1 MSRIIKSASY
11 STMENKKVIEF
22 QHQKDTR
29 LMEKSEEQMG
39 AEEVG
44 KVADESS
51 SISKA
56 DEIIKNA
63 EEEAGRI
70 VAEAR
75 RQAEAVIQEAR
86 QEVDAWWN
94 QKRVEDEEARN
105 FARQEGY
112 AQGMEQGREEGRE
125 EGRRL
130 VYEEYAQALE
140 QAAAILEEAP
150 SIKRRMIA
158 EAEPFV
164 LDLTIEIARKVIGEQ
179 LMLDK
184 ENVIA
189 LIRKALSRTQEY
201 KSVTVAVSPDTY
213 TYVQENRA
221 KLLEVL
227 DSQVEITII
236 PDDAVTDG
244 GAVIR
249 TTMGSVDARV
259 DVQLEEIKK
268 ALQAVLANEG
278 EL

>member
-1 MSRIIKSASY
+1 MKSLSRIIKSAFY

-22 QHQKDTR
+22 QHPKDTG
-29 LMEKSEEQMG
+29 LTEEAEEPRG
-39 AEEVG
+39 AEALNET
-44 KVADESS
+44 ADESL

-56 DEIIKNA
+56 DELIKNA
-63 EEEAGRI
+63 EEEAAQI

-75 RQAEAVIQEAR
+75 RQAESIAQEAR
-86 QEVDAWWN
+86 QEIDAWWN
-94 QKRVEDEEARN
+94 QKRVEDEEARH
-105 FARQEGY
+105 FAKQEGY
-112 AQGMEQGREEGRE
+112 EQGIEHGRE

-140 QAAAILEEAP
+140 QSAAILEEAP

-158 EAEPFV
+158 EAESFV

-179 LMLDK
+179 LTLDK

-189 LIRKALSRTQEY
+189 LIRRALSRTQEY
-201 KSVTVAVSPDTY
+201 KSVTVAVNPDTY

-236 PDDAVTDG
+236 PDDSVTDG
-244 GAVIR
+244 GTVIR

-268 ALQAVLANEG
+268 ALQAVLADEG
-278 EL
+278 ES

>member
-1 MSRIIKSASY
+1 MKSLSRIIKSASY

-44 KVADESS
+44 KIADESS

-112 AQGMEQGREEGRE
+112 EQGVEQGRE

-158 EAEPFV
+158 EAESFV

>member
-1 MSRIIKSASY
+1 MKSLSRIIKSASY

-39 AEEVG
+39 AEKVG
-44 KVADESS
+44 KIADEGS

-94 QKRVEDEEARN
+94 QKRIEDEEARN
-105 FARQEGY
+105 FARQEGH
-112 AQGMEQGREEGRE
+112 EQGVEQGKE

>member
-1 MSRIIKSASY
+1 
-11 STMENKKVIEF
+11 MENKKVIEF

-44 KVADESS
+44 KIADESS

-112 AQGMEQGREEGRE
+112 EQGVEQGRE

-158 EAEPFV
+158 EAESFV